1 MNVAAQSQRL
11 PIKFGEKHPPTLIEN
26 GTVETALLCNAS
38 AGLLNRSL
46 RGCRHV
52 FDLQV
57 LSEYLCVVL
66 ADFQRDLFDEITTD
80 IGDMLM
86 KPCNRG
92 LLFAP
97 ILPELLHSCEPAL
110 HPGELL
116 QLFLECAARL
126 EERAVGKRAE
136 TDASH
141 VDADTVAGMLGRL
154 HFVLGLDGN
163 VPSVGLSGNRHILG
177 LALNEAASLV
187 FDPADAR
194 QINLPSSF
202 VNLEA
207 QREAEGVRCHELL
220 VLLREGRQT
229 FEELLERARQIL

>member
-1 MNVAAQSQRL
+1 MSAGDAFEQRLRLAIVFGNTAAYRAGATCILRRHRMNVSAQSQRL
-11 PIKFGEKHPPTLIEN
+11 PFKLVEENPPALIEN
-26 GTVETALLCNAS
+26 GTVETALLCNAT
-38 AGLLNRSL
+38 AGFLNSSL

-52 FDLQV
+52 LDLQV
-57 LSEYLCVVL
+57 LSENFCVVL

-110 HPGELL
+110 HPSKLL
-116 QLFLECAARL
+116 KLLLECAARL

-141 VDADTVAGMLGRL
+141 VNADTVAGMLGRF

-163 VPSVGLSGNRHILG
+163 IPSVGLSGNRYVLG
-177 LALNEAASLV
+177 LA
-187 FDPADAR
+187 
-194 QINLPSSF
+194 
-202 VNLEA
+202 
-207 QREAEGVRCHELL
+207 
-220 VLLREGRQT
+220 
-229 FEELLERARQIL
+229 

>member
-1 MNVAAQSQRL
+1 MSAGDAFEPCLRLAIVFGNTAAYRAGATCILLRHRMIVAAQSQRL
-11 PIKFGEKHPPTLIEN
+11 PIKLGEEYPPALIEH
-26 GTVETALLCNAS
+26 GTVETALMCNAS
-38 AGLLNRSL
+38 AGLFNGSL

-97 ILPELLHSCEPAL
+97 IFPELL

-116 QLFLECAARL
+116 QLLLECAARL

-177 LALNEAASLV
+177 LALNDAASFV
-187 FDPADAR
+187 FDPADAQ
-194 QINLPSSF
+194 QIKPQAGFSF
-202 VNLEA
+202 LS
-207 QREAEGVRCHELL
+207 
-220 VLLREGRQT
+220 
-229 FEELLERARQIL
+229 ID

>member
-1 MNVAAQSQRL
+1 M
-11 PIKFGEKHPPTLIEN
+11 IEN

-136 TDASH
+136 TNASH
-141 VDADTVAGMLGRL
+141 VDADTVADMLGRL

-177 LALNEAASLV
+177 LALNDAASFV
-187 FDPADAR
+187 FDPADAQ
-194 QINLPSSF
+194 QIKPQAGFSF
-202 VNLEA
+202 LS
-207 QREAEGVRCHELL
+207 
-220 VLLREGRQT
+220 
-229 FEELLERARQIL
+229 ID